1 MEPLLICGPARFG
14 RGPARNG
21 LRRVGA
27 PIVPLA
33 PLVCLLAGCTFAPE
47 RSIPDPLPEVRA
59 WVLAERPAGA
69 YLGLTLVENDS
80 GTLEEL
86 AFAPGLRVAEVVSNS
101 PAAKAGFQVDDVLL
115 SADGKELFAP
125 TDVDALLGASQD
137 GASLAFEVQRG
148 DTVFAVPVALAPSA
162 ADAAPVKPV
171 FHLDPVR
178 SRAAW
183 GDAPL
188 GGPRGAVLVSR
199 PDEGPAR
206 RIPIGT
212 VITGIDE
219 QSVLSGRGL
228 VLELAAR
235 APRDEV
241 TLHGTTPDGDTREFK
256 VRLLSE
262 GRVVTRA
269 SVPVLFSYD
278 ADLEADRRN
287 FVLLDLW
294 VISLIRYER
303 DGNER
308 RWRFLRFFEWSSGVG
323 ELGD

>member
-1 MEPLLICGPARFG
+1 MDHCLDLGAAARRLRPAG
-14 RGPARNG
+14 
-21 LRRVGA
+21 
-27 PIVPLA
+27 A
-33 PLVCLLAGCTFAPE
+33 PLVASGPLALLLAGCTYAPE
-47 RSIPDPLPEVRA
+47 RTIPDPLPEVRA

-86 AFAPGLRVAEVVSNS
+86 AFAPGLRVVEVVSNS
-101 PAAKAGFQVDDVLL
+101 PAAQAGFQVDDVLL
-115 SADGKELFAP
+115 TADGKELFAP
-125 TDVDALLGASQD
+125 ADVDALLGVSAS
-137 GASLAFEVQRG
+137 GASLSFEVQRG
-148 DTVFAVPVALAPSA
+148 DTVFEVPVALAVTA
-162 ADAAPVKPV
+162 GDAALVQPQ

-183 GDAPL
+183 GDAPS

-199 PDEGPAR
+199 PEGEGPMR
-206 RIPIGT
+206 RMPVGT
-212 VITGIDE
+212 VVTAVDDTA
-219 QSVLSGRGL
+219 VLSGRGL
-228 VLELAAR
+228 VRELALR
-235 APRDEV
+235 APKEEL
-241 TLHGTTPDGDTREFK
+241 TFHGTTPNGEESQFD
-256 VRLLSE
+256 VQLLGE

-269 SVPVLFSYD
+269 SVPVLFTYD